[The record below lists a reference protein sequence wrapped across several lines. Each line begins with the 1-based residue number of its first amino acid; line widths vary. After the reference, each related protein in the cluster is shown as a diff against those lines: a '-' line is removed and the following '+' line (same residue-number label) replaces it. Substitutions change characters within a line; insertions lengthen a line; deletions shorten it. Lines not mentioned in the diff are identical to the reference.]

1 MSLSSHWM
9 LLQASFTMVWQ
20 LDKIMFICTN
30 EEYPFEVEIANWM
43 MTQQNLGLVQFNCL
57 RDVIS
62 LTFKALNLC

>member
-1 MSLSSHWM
+1 M

-43 MTQQNLGLVQFNCL
+43 MTQ
-57 RDVIS
+57 
-62 LTFKALNLC
+62 